1 MSAGTCYFSRKLI
14 RGRYVCHCLAL
25 ATGAAEKGGGGGAM
39 TLRRAVHGARFRA
52 VRESVQREQPV
63 GKSYHLHAGD
73 DSVSG

>member
-1 MSAGTCYFSRKLI
+1 MFVIVWLLRQVLLK
-14 RGRYVCHCLAL
+14 R
-25 ATGAAEKGGGGGAM
+25 EGGGAM